1 MLEEQRER
9 HHRRNVE
16 IELNTNMSERKAEKR
31 HGAEILMESF
41 KPGNSTLPDASW
53 GWPITNKMS
62 NKMMIVSYKTED
74 ALA

>member
-1 MLEEQRER
+1 
-9 HHRRNVE
+9 
-16 IELNTNMSERKAEKR
+16 
-31 HGAEILMESF
+31 MESF
-41 KPGNSTLPDASW
+41 KLGNSAMPDASW